1 MSRTTLY
8 RLFHR
13 DGGVAAFIQLVNN
26 HAYQETTGH
35 VLQLGLA
42 GVNWPTRADAA
53 NAATNA
59 LPQQLRNQIR
69 QAAGNQ
75 FRASESA
82 EALRLAAAAV
92 ANNVL

>member
-59 LPQQLRNQIR
+59 LPQQLRNQRRREISFGHPK
-69 QAAGNQ
+69 APKH
-75 FRASESA
+75 FVWPP
-82 EALRLAAAAV
+82 LL
-92 ANNVL
+92 